1 MASNAIE
8 IFEVQ
13 LDQPNRVFYPG
24 ETVSGRIK
32 LHLKEHSK
40 IKELRLEC
48 RGEAYVNWPEY
59 SGSHTRYHYN
69 RERFF
74 STMAVIL
81 GEGKNKKNG
90 MNSPTFI
97 SEGSYRFSFKF
108 VIPDKYLPTSFEG
121 RHGNIRY
128 WARAVI
134 ERGLGKKKIKTK
146 PAQFLIGDYVALE
159 DFEDVS
165 DPVIEEDSRTLG
177 WSCMASGTLVIRAE
191 IDRGGFKQGD
201 DINISVLVAN
211 ETSRNVAYTEMSLIQ
226 RVLFVGVEGGKTFN
240 DQTVCYVRKQ
250 GVLSGWEQDFPNISL
265 AIPPKTYPTLISC
278 KCIAVLYFILV
289 KAKVKGKLSKDGYL
303 EIPVVIACSDD
314 QSEMLAQLSTQANM
328 TSQKPKRRKGTF
340 FCITGN
346 TSLMGGL
353 NSSKSEYFKEDEN
366 DQYVFSPTF
375 RSVGSYEGTF
385 TDIANVYNSR
395 NGKIPRGKVS
405 IGHYTENSN
414 VARNGRVKLV
424 SVV

>member
-24 ETVSGRIK
+24 ETVSGRVK
-32 LHLKEHSK
+32 LHLKNDLK

-74 STMAVIL
+74 STMAVIF

-90 MNSPTFI
+90 MSSSAFI

-108 VIPDKYLPTSFEG
+108 IIPDKYLPTSFEG

-128 WARAVI
+128 WARAVL
-134 ERGLGKKKIKTK
+134 ERGLGKNKIKTK

-159 DFEDVS
+159 DFEHVS

-177 WSCMASGTLVIRAE
+177 WSCMTSGTLVIRAE

-201 DINISVLVAN
+201 DINISLLVAN
-211 ETSRNVAYTEMSLIQ
+211 ETSRNVAYIEVSLIQ
-226 RVLFVGVEGGKTFN
+226 RALFLGVEGGKTFN
-240 DQTVCYVRKQ
+240 DRTVCYVRKQ
-250 GVLSGWEQDFPNISL
+250 GVLSGWEQDFPKISL
-265 AIPPKTYPTLISC
+265 AIPPTTFPTLISC
-278 KCIAVLYFILV
+278 KCIAVLYFILI
-289 KAKVKGKLSKDGYL
+289 KAKIRGKFVKDGYL
-303 EIPVVIACSDD
+303 EIPVVVACSDD
-314 QSEMLAQLSTQANM
+314 QSEMQVQQSTQTRM
-328 TSQKPKRRKGTF
+328 TFQNPKRRKGTF

-346 TSLMGGL
+346 TSLLGSP
-353 NSSKSEYFKEDEN
+353 NSPKSEYFREDEN
-366 DQYVFSPTF
+366 DKFIYSPTS
-375 RSVGSYEGTF
+375 RSFGSYEGTF

-395 NGKIPRGKVS
+395 NGKISRGKYS
-405 IGHYTENSN
+405 ISN
-414 VARNGRVKLV
+414 ETDNTNVTRNGRVKLV